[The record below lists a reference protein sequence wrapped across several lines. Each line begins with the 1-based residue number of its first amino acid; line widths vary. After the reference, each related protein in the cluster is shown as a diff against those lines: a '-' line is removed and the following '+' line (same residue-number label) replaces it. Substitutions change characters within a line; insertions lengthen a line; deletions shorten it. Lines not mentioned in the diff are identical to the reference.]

1 MIQKADTWATYK
13 LRSARKKAGQ
23 TEGRLVEEAETV
35 PSDSELSES
44 ECEGSRTSRSSA
56 RHAASVM
63 ADFCDGKKQAVRE
76 IGYGGVLHVPLI
88 NKVNLKFT
96 LWLLSRI
103 DVKSRSMPVGRDGR
117 LFLCPTHMEK
127 LLGVPSS
134 GRQVCGLEPDN
145 AQERS
150 DFVRLAMGANQHCNN
165 PLKAAQSVVTRPWKD
180 DVSSDMVD
188 EFKVAFVVWINGRFL
203 APTTKHDLGCSDFWG
218 SLYITSEIK
227 EFNWGS
233 YYLDHMME
241 AASRVQADMKLKKAT
256 MTITSCPLVWQVIPF
271 LRHICTP
278 SRVTNM
284 LIL

>member
-1 MIQKADTWATYK
+1 MIQKSDSWATYK

-23 TEGRLVEEAETV
+23 TDGKLADDPEAA
-35 PSDSELSES
+35 SDSDLSES
-44 ECEGSRTSRSSA
+44 ESEGSRNSRSSA
-56 RHAASVM
+56 RHAASIM
-63 ADFCDGKKQAVRE
+63 ENFCERKKDAVRE
-76 IGYGGVLHVPLI
+76 IGYGGLLHLPQI

-96 LWLLSRI
+96 LWVLSKI
-103 DVKSRSMPVGRDGR
+103 DVQSRSMPVGRDGR
-117 LFLCPTHMEK
+117 VFLCPEHMEK

-150 DFVRLAMGANQHCNN
+150 DFVRLAMGATQHCNN

-180 DVSSDMVD
+180 EVSCDMID

-218 SLYITSEIK
+218 SLYITREIK

-233 YYLDHMME
+233 YYLEHMMD
-241 AASRVQADMKLKKAT
+241 AASRVQADMKLKRAT
-256 MTITSCPLVWQVIPF
+256 MTITSCPLVWQVIHVPESAP
-271 LRHICTP
+271 H
-278 SRVTNM
+278 
-284 LIL
+284 